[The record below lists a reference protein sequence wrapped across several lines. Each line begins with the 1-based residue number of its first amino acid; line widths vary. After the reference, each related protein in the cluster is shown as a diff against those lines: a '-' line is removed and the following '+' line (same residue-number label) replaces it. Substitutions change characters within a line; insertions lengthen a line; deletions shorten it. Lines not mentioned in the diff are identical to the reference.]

1 MFALLINRF
10 CFYWM
15 FKLNLVTCIC
25 GVLWRKEIGPIL
37 FQVSFIRLLLL
48 ESAFA
53 LFYTYSKILVKC
65 HMSRG
70 DLVSPLQLWIVM
82 RLYIMILNL
91 SAEVRCY
98 RTIVLG

>member
-1 MFALLINRF
+1 M
-10 CFYWM
+10 
-15 FKLNLVTCIC
+15 CIC

-82 RLYIMILNL
+82 RLYIMI
-91 SAEVRCY
+91 
-98 RTIVLG
+98 